1 MPTNVTVEYIQA
13 EKKYNLAKTRIEK
26 IDGLEEMISACPKHK
41 GCERL
46 LAELKT
52 KLSKLKK
59 QTDKKMGRRITTI
72 AKEGDAQVCILGPVN
87 SGKSTLLSK
96 LTNAKPKIAN
106 IPYTTTKPQL
116 GTIDYLGVRI
126 QTIEIPSTFQRMYMS
141 IAQNSD
147 GIILIYN
154 NENELKE
161 MKKILETYRIKK
173 PIIRIKRDDD
183 PKKNKALIWGILGL
197 IKIHTKEPGKHPEK
211 KPMVLKK
218 GATVGKAA
226 GDLHKDFENFFK
238 FARVWGKS
246 AKHQGQVVGK
256 DHILKD
262 EDILEIHI

>member
-1 MPTNVTVEYIQA
+1 MPINARPEYFKAQ
-13 EKKYNLAKTRIEK
+13 EEYLKAKTREEK
-26 IDGLEEMISACPKHK
+26 IRALEEVIKCAPTHK
-41 GCERL
+41 GAEKL

-52 KLSKLKK
+52 KLSKLKA
-59 QTDKKMGRRITTI
+59 QTEKKMGRRITTV

-96 LTNAKPKIAN
+96 LTNATPKISN

-147 GIILIYN
+147 GIVLIYN
-154 NENELKE
+154 TEEEGRE
-161 MKKILETYRIKK
+161 MKKIIENFRIKK
-173 PIIRIKRDDD
+173 PVVKIERNEE
-183 PKKNKALIWGILGL
+183 PEKNKALIWDMLGL
-197 IKIHTKEPGKHPEK
+197 IKIHTKEPGKKPEK

-218 GATVGKAA
+218 GATVGKAC
-226 GDLHKDFENFFK
+226 GDLHKDFEEFFK

-256 DHILKD
+256 DHILED
-262 EDILEIHI
+262 EDVLEIHI